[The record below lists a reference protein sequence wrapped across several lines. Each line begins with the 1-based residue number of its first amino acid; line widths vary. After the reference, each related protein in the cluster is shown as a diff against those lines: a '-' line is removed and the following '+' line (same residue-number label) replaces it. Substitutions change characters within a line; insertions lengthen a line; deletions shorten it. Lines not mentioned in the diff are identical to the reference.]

1 MDISPNW
8 VEETRAFQWFHLA
21 VDPKSSVWS
30 LLGWQ
35 REAAG
40 CEHSTQVSPCS
51 LPMSSWLTGSLQS
64 LCQPDTARTCWL
76 HMCAQARGIFGCCNL
91 HSSSVG
97 AMLIN
102 LLSLC
107 EVYLVLLTREETAI
121 SRQHRQMF
129 FFFHR
134 LQISPEFS
142 ENVSGSHANCA
153 QKSHLK
159 HFCPCTEN
167 FVRMLSESI
176 QLGRRWVCI
185 ISTCTPVLLPACP
198 SVTLWGKSCLHST
211 PSSEVFHRNYTLKLP
226 ILVTQQLTPF
236 GDQEAD
242 FNRHKQEWGAH
253 IFLMLETWLLYI
265 WISTACPRS

>member
-1 MDISPNW
+1 MIS
-8 VEETRAFQWFHLA
+8 
-21 VDPKSSVWS
+21 
-30 LLGWQ
+30 LGSRSKIQ
-35 REAAG
+35 
-40 CEHSTQVSPCS
+40 CVVSPRVAEGGC
-51 LPMSSWLTGSLQS
+51 WLWAQHTGEPLRPPHEQ
-64 LCQPDTARTCWL
+64 LTHRQPAEPVPAWHSQTCWL

-185 ISTCTPVLLPACP
+185 ISPCTPVLLPACP

-226 ILVTQQLTPF
+226 ILVTQQLTPL